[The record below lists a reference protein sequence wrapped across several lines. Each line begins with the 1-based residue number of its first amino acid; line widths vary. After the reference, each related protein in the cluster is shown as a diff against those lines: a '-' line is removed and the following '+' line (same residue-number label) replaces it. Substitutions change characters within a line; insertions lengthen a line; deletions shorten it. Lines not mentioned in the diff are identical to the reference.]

1 MPTGI
6 YPRKPRTKNLH
17 RGHVSFSVTADVWQR
32 LQARATETGALSVAS
47 LVRRFVVS
55 RLDEIAPTGDPT

>member
-6 YPRKPRTKNLH
+6 YKRKPRTKNLH
-17 RGHVSFSVTADVWQR
+17 RGHVSFTVTAETWQR
-32 LQARATETGALSVAS
+32 LQARAIETGALSVAS
-47 LVRRFVVS
+47 LVRRFVES